1 MTHHGGSS
9 TSDYQVSSKEW
20 ELIQSVDEEK
30 LKVEKY
36 KSKRTNLTV
45 VLGHTESP
53 IVNGYFCLATE
64 AFDDDGLPHTLEHL
78 IFRGSEDYP
87 YKEMLD
93 NLATRY
99 PLLLTISMYS
109 FLSLFD
115 LLYAKIYQTLFLTF
129 NNSNK

>member
-1 MTHHGGSS
+1 MDQVKKKYLLVCSVALIIVVATTILVIVLSPQQHGGLS
-9 TSDYQVSSKEW
+9 TFDPLVDESQEW
-20 ELIQSVDEEK
+20 ELIQSFDEEK

-36 KSKRTNLTV
+36 KSKRTHLTV
-45 VLGHTESP
+45 VLGYTESP

-93 NLATRY
+93 NLATR
-99 PLLLTISMYS
+99 
-109 FLSLFD
+109 
-115 LLYAKIYQTLFLTF
+115 
-129 NNSNK
+129 